1 MKLHEINVQKF
12 RCIENM
18 RLSFENAL
26 GQVQPV
32 TVLVGP
38 NGCGKTSV
46 LFAIVQALRGIMGYR
61 TDDVPEP
68 AELDIFRSGNGEG
81 FTRTRPRVSV
91 TLHVEFDSSEL
102 QAIPQ
107 VFEDTMYLHNEPRP
121 SAIGN
126 GRVTVDWK
134 YPPSLRS
141 DGTPLPTWYVDRL
154 MPRHALPWFKGRLY
168 AIRGWRDQKLSRLSL
183 LDEIGGPMLFP
194 QDRNLKTRVTGA
206 SIAQGEAEESRA
218 EENVYGRSREKTVWE
233 ILKYLGQLA
242 ADGGGIIG
250 GMETWEGRIKEQFN
264 RICAPKEYLGFLYH
278 PNDPQGSPYFK
289 DGASTYSLSVAS
301 SGEQVILE
309 YITRMTYPSPMN
321 HSLVLID
328 EPEVHLHPGWVRQLY
343 HALPSIG
350 QDNQFI
356 LTTHSSEMRELAVQD
371 GVHIDLGDLQR

>member
-1 MKLHEINVQKF
+1 MKLRGMTVQKF
-12 RCIENM
+12 RSIENT

-26 GQVQPV
+26 GNIQPV

-38 NGCGKTSV
+38 NGSGKTSV
-46 LFAIVQALRGIMGYR
+46 LFAIVQTLRGVMGYR

-68 AELDIFRSGNGEG
+68 TDMDIFRTGNGEG
-81 FTRTRPRVSV
+81 FTRSRPRISV
-91 TLHVEFDSSEL
+91 TLQIEFEPSEL
-102 QAIPQ
+102 KAIPQ

-121 SAIGN
+121 SPIRN
-126 GRVTVDWK
+126 GQVTVDWK
-134 YPPSLRS
+134 YPPALRP
-141 DGTPLPTWYVDRL
+141 DGQPFPTWHLDHL
-154 MPRHALPWFKGRLY
+154 APRHAMPWFKGRLY
-168 AIRGWRDQKLSRLSL
+168 AIRGWRDQKLSSLSL
-183 LDEIGGPMLFP
+183 LDEIGGPILFP
-194 QDRNLKTRVTGA
+194 QDRNLKTRVTGTTA
-206 SIAQGEAEESRA
+206 GKSENGED
-218 EENVYGRSREKTVWE
+218 REKTVWD

-242 ADGGGIIG
+242 ADGTGMLG
-250 GMETWEGRIKEQFN
+250 GMETWEERIKEQFN
-264 RICAPKEYLGFLYH
+264 RICAPKQYLGFLYH

-289 DGASTYSLSVAS
+289 DGSSTYPLSVAS

-350 QDNQFI
+350 RDNQFI
-356 LTTHSSEMRELAVQD
+356 LTTHSAEMRELAAQD